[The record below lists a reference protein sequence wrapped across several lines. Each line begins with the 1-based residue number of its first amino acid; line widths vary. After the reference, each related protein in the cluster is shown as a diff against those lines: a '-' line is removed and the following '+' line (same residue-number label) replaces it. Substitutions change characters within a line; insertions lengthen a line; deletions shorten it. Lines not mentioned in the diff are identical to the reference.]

1 MEELILAQMRK
12 NSEKK
17 QITPTISPKIV
28 PVRRPTTEKT
38 LEKTLEKPKEHI
50 REDSREDAVLNRY
63 LNLPIKIEIEVS
75 FGEFIDKKFVPGVS
89 IFQFNNL
96 LAKLTNFANENR
108 WWFGKKH
115 TVEEIDSGLKKITSD
130 DDTVWQKKTRNR
142 EDTVDNHKWG
152 YRINKSEETF
162 TDEAPPN
169 FKPSVTREKY
179 RTTFL
184 ANENSQGFSNI
195 KFDLTKVIEVIKG
208 KSITKYEVEIERIE
222 RATPVKDFKNAINF
236 VLGSMQRNL
245 DTPKNIIDTTER
257 KNAILAHNSL
267 FGKNMGLNLFS
278 NYWNKPKNL
287 KIFDLMNPK
296 NKYSVTLKIDGI
308 RIFILITGV
317 GMYACIPP
325 FNIWK
330 IGPGMPKLN
339 GTLLDSEMYTTEDNT
354 EDNTV
359 TYFAFDCLFSKGKDM
374 RENRF
379 VERLEE
385 TTEICKKTAMKVKKF
400 YTSRDLYKNVEDA
413 LKEATENKYDL
424 NFDGIIFQ
432 PSTNYKNNYTRKWK
446 PESSLTIDFK
456 LSNTI
461 QRSGKITNLSPNEFS
476 LLVGTDK
483 GILESFAPE
492 DNPLTI
498 IIPDETLEIEN
509 SNNTMVNVHANGL
522 IMECKWDNG
531 SFTPIKYR
539 DDKEE
544 PNFITTANDVWQDIK
559 NPVTKETIRGRTLLT
574 MRKYHNMI
582 KKAMLESNFKKG
594 DVINDWGSGR
604 GGDIDKWM
612 KLGLKKVYGIEPNVE
627 NIEELRR
634 RAREAGWEHGI
645 KILSKYESLTG
656 KVYIGAEET
665 HHVVENID
673 EKVDGIVSFFSLTFF
688 GASAKTF
695 DGMIST
701 IDSLLLPSKKFIGIV
716 MDGDRVEKL
725 LGGAS
730 KYEDAAF
737 SIEKISDF
745 SPDIVEGK
753 NEIRV
758 EIKEASSM
766 VKYNEWL
773 FHFDLLVNALKKIGI
788 ELKTTGFLDGKSKDF
803 DAEVFKILPEPGKV
817 FSSLNRYF
825 VFERVTGKQKKIRK
839 PTIDF
844 DFGQDFGQL
853 VNDPGAFKINMP
865 TVNKKTSFIESV
877 MCAIDKKCGLL
888 ATGERERRVK
898 VLKKRMSEILDVKG
912 FYEKL
917 NRKEKIKDFKIM
929 LINEE
934 LPVTVYTDIL
944 SRLLEVN
951 ILVITD
957 RGKYIKFDSDRKI
970 FGCYENTIIIYG
982 RKGLYGYVA
991 DKDGVCCFKTK
1002 STFIKEILKLI
1013 VKNKKYNK
1021 VT

>member
-38 LEKTLEKPKEHI
+38 LEKPKEHI
-50 REDSREDAVLNRY
+50 REDSREDSREDAVLNRY

-96 LAKLTNFANENR
+96 LAKLTNFANENS

-354 EDNTV
+354 V

-432 PSTNYKNNYTRKWK
+432 PSTNYKNNYTR
-446 PESSLTIDFK
+446 
-456 LSNTI
+456 N
-461 QRSGKITNLSPNEFS
+461 GNLN
-476 LLVGTDK
+476 LL
-483 GILESFAPE
+483 
-492 DNPLTI
+492 
-498 IIPDETLEIEN
+498 
-509 SNNTMVNVHANGL
+509 
-522 IMECKWDNG
+522 
-531 SFTPIKYR
+531 
-539 DDKEE
+539 
-544 PNFITTANDVWQDIK
+544 
-559 NPVTKETIRGRTLLT
+559 
-574 MRKYHNMI
+574 
-582 KKAMLESNFKKG
+582 
-594 DVINDWGSGR
+594 
-604 GGDIDKWM
+604 
-612 KLGLKKVYGIEPNVE
+612 
-627 NIEELRR
+627 
-634 RAREAGWEHGI
+634 
-645 KILSKYESLTG
+645 
-656 KVYIGAEET
+656 
-665 HHVVENID
+665 
-673 EKVDGIVSFFSLTFF
+673 
-688 GASAKTF
+688 
-695 DGMIST
+695 
-701 IDSLLLPSKKFIGIV
+701 
-716 MDGDRVEKL
+716 
-725 LGGAS
+725 
-730 KYEDAAF
+730 
-737 SIEKISDF
+737 
-745 SPDIVEGK
+745 
-753 NEIRV
+753 
-758 EIKEASSM
+758 
-766 VKYNEWL
+766 
-773 FHFDLLVNALKKIGI
+773 
-788 ELKTTGFLDGKSKDF
+788 
-803 DAEVFKILPEPGKV
+803 
-817 FSSLNRYF
+817 
-825 VFERVTGKQKKIRK
+825 
-839 PTIDF
+839 
-844 DFGQDFGQL
+844 
-853 VNDPGAFKINMP
+853 
-865 TVNKKTSFIESV
+865 
-877 MCAIDKKCGLL
+877 
-888 ATGERERRVK
+888 
-898 VLKKRMSEILDVKG
+898 
-912 FYEKL
+912 
-917 NRKEKIKDFKIM
+917 
-929 LINEE
+929 
-934 LPVTVYTDIL
+934 
-944 SRLLEVN
+944 
-951 ILVITD
+951 
-957 RGKYIKFDSDRKI
+957 
-970 FGCYENTIIIYG
+970 
-982 RKGLYGYVA
+982 
-991 DKDGVCCFKTK
+991 
-1002 STFIKEILKLI
+1002 
-1013 VKNKKYNK
+1013 
-1021 VT
+1021 